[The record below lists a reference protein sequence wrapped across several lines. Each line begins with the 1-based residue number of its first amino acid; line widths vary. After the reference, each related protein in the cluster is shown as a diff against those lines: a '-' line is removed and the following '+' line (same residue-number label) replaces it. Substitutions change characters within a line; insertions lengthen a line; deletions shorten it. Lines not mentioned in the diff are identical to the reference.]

1 MGAGLSAHFV
11 VVCYTAIEMN
21 TVILYIPP
29 TGILAP
35 IGSCPLLRGLELFFE
50 FKIAAVS
57 KQSPLS
63 RKGLTQYP
71 WPLVVPSGHWLCP
84 VSHFSVFLK
93 DIIFV
98 SQEDHQSVSPV
109 EFQKSDSLSS
119 FHLISVPFI
128 PGWKW
133 FWWYRILKN
142 HGCPMIVR
150 GSTPWDRRVFHRSF
164 LYDSASMPDFCSGA
178 WLDMWAPLL
187 ISLAELCSTILL
199 VLSAEH
205 TLASFII
212 WTGWGFS
219 KSLVLFLFASKFL
232 SQFIL
237 FLLHFT
243 LTSKE
248 KSGCVFNT
256 LLEIYSAKYLS
267 SLLISSV
274 FHSTAKHS
282 SATFS
287 ATLL

>member
-11 VVCYTAIEMN
+11 VVCYTAKEMN
-21 TVILYIPP
+21 TIILYMPP
-29 TGILAP
+29 TAILAP
-35 IGSCPLLRGLELFFE
+35 IRSCPLLRGLEPFFE
-50 FKIAAVS
+50 FKIPAVI
-57 KQSPLS
+57 KQSPLT
-63 RKGLTQYP
+63 RKGLTHYP
-71 WPLVVPSGHWLCP
+71 WPLAVPSGHWLCP
-84 VSHFSVFLK
+84 LSHFSVFLK
-93 DIIFV
+93 DITFA
-98 SQEDHQSVSPV
+98 SQEDYQSVSPV
-109 EFQKSDSLSS
+109 EFQRSDSLSS

-133 FWWYRILKN
+133 FWWYSILKN

-150 GSTPWDRRVFHRSF
+150 GSTSWDRRFFHRSF
-164 LYDSASMPDFCSGA
+164 LYDYASMPDFCSGA
-178 WLDMWAPLL
+178 GLDMWAPLL
-187 ISLAELCSTILL
+187 ISLAELCPAIPL

-212 WTGWGFS
+212 WTGWGFY
-219 KSLVLFLFASKFL
+219 KSSGAFLFASKFL

-243 LTSKE
+243 LSSKE

-256 LLEIYSAKYLS
+256 LLEIYSAKYSS

-274 FHSTAKHS
+274 FHSTGKHS